1 LSFKAIL
8 RSISAEY
15 LGELDAG
22 IALEIVKDKFPDW
35 FSFTLRSIPRDLKK
49 KGLAMYGYEA
59 EHIPASDIFSKE
71 DAEEALRQ
79 QKRCLK
85 QQHESK

>member
-35 FSFTLRSIPRDLKK
+35 FSFRILTFNIKRFKEKGSRHVWLR
-49 KGLAMYGYEA
+49 G
-59 EHIPASDIFSKE
+59 
-71 DAEEALRQ
+71 
-79 QKRCLK
+79 
-85 QQHESK
+85 